1 MEGAGM
7 AEKTI
12 IKRILILMGSPRKE
26 GNSAALS
33 ERLAFGATKAGA
45 HVETLYLHGMDISP
59 CTGCD
64 GCQGEEATGCIIADA
79 MQGIYGKL
87 KTADAIVFA
96 SPVYW
101 FSVSAQLKIVIDRM
115 YAVGLGDKNI
125 LKGKNLGI
133 LLAYADP
140 DPFVSGAANALRMF
154 QDISAYLG
162 TTIAGMVYGTASE
175 PGEIRNNDK
184 LMKEAFE
191 LGDKLGK

>member
-1 MEGAGM
+1 M

-12 IKRILILMGSPRKE
+12 IIKRIIILMGSPRKA
-26 GNSAALS
+26 GNSAVLS

-45 HVETLYLHGMDISP
+45 HVETLYIHGMDISP

-64 GCQGEEATGCIIADA
+64 GCQGEEATGCIIDDA

-140 DPFVSGAANALRMF
+140 DPFTSGAVNALRMF

-191 LGDKLGK
+191 LGEKLGT